1 MKNITTYINESRASD
16 VASKNADKLLIKYHS
31 KNALELKNKLEA
43 NKWIFD
49 TNYNDWNAGEDVTF
63 RFTKDSEKFFVTYS
77 LNKNSKYNGNIT
89 DNELEKLT
97 LIDTAE
103 YYKK

>member
-49 TNYNDWNAGEDVTF
+49 TNYND
-63 RFTKDSEKFFVTYS
+63 
-77 LNKNSKYNGNIT
+77 
-89 DNELEKLT
+89 
-97 LIDTAE
+97 
-103 YYKK
+103 